1 MHGTSERMAVTLA
14 AGLIIAVKAGVLQIA
29 NYGRLAFE
37 GETRIHRGHRDC
49 WSILF
54 KAPVKA
60 KFKWDFKI
68 FQN

>member
-37 GETRIHRGHRDC
+37 
-49 WSILF
+49 
-54 KAPVKA
+54 VKLGSTA
-60 KFKWDFKI
+60 GTVIAGVSCLKHP
-68 FQN
+68 